1 MLSGEVYALKKAH
14 EKAHTEACRLDKVLS
29 GFDPT
34 RRYEVFNEP
43 MHAETLKRNEEL
55 AKEADTLER
64 RVHELERE
72 NGILRNKLTEIE
84 ELRRFEAEHGNDEQ
98 NDGEHTPKR
107 PRV

>member
-55 AKEADTLER
+55 AKEALP
-64 RVHELERE
+64 V
-72 NGILRNKLTEIE
+72 
-84 ELRRFEAEHGNDEQ
+84 ADEQ
-98 NDGEHTPKR
+98 QESEWVRIATAEACRQVGRE
-107 PRV
+107 